1 MNSIFVCV
9 FSKFSVLTDSMIKE
23 LGPDWDQRRV
33 ERWYRN
39 RRNQNALPKVA
50 KFCETFWR
58 FTFYTVIYIYACW
71 VMNKSSWFWD
81 NVECWVGFPM
91 QELEPTT
98 KCE

>member
-71 VMNKSSWFWD
+71 VMNKSFKVD
-81 NVECWVGFPM
+81 
-91 QELEPTT
+91 L
-98 KCE
+98 